1 MIVPSSD
8 EVLEYFRGVV
18 VVRCLR
24 FGVAVNIDHVKKFTL
39 SESGDRYYAG
49 NKLICVWDIRFG
61 YSDVLR
67 CDKLMTKNK
76 KKCE

>member
-1 MIVPSSD
+1 MIVPSSE
-8 EVLEYFRGVV
+8 EVLGYFSGVI

-24 FGVAVNIDHVKKFTL
+24 FGVAVNIDHVRKFTL

-61 YSDVLR
+61 YSEVLR
-67 CDKLMTKNK
+67 RVKLNIKKNK
-76 KKCE
+76 